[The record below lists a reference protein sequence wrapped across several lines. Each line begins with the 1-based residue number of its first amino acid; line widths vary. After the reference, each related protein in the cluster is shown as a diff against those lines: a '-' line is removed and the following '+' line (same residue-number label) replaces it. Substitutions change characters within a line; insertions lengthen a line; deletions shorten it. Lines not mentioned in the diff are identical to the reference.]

1 MKQIPDNRDSLR
13 LPLIHRNFLHPFSG
27 LILLCV
33 FIFLTGCIVQFTPE
47 TEEEKELL
55 VVEGLIT
62 DQPGP
67 NRIKL
72 SKSLPFGKKSEAK
85 PLSGCLVSLK
95 DDTGNFYPLLEKEAG
110 TYITNPSDFRG
121 QAGKSYTLRIVTNNE
136 GNIINYESF
145 PVEMK
150 PVPPIDSVYYEKT
163 VIKEGFENFFG
174 IDGCNIYLDTH
185 DPQNLNKYYRWD
197 FDETWVLRLLWPVEK
212 IKCWVSD
219 TSTTINIKST
229 AAFNE
234 SRIIRHPVTSI
245 SNTTDRLLRKYS
257 ISVNQYSLSEDEY
270 IYWEKIQKITD
281 QAGGLYDIIP
291 ASVPSN
297 IFCVENPGED
307 VLGYFSVSAKSSK
320 RIFIQDDFGGI
331 IDQYPDCPIDTVYG
345 EVEIWGLDESVWVL
359 SDNPPGSWGFGS
371 PRVRILT
378 DKKGCADCTVRGTNV
393 KPEFW
398 IGD

>member
-1 MKQIPDNRDSLR
+1 M
-13 LPLIHRNFLHPFSG
+13 
-27 LILLCV
+27 LL
-33 FIFLTGCIVQFTPE
+33 IFLSGCITEFVPE
-47 TEEEKELL
+47 TKEEKELL

-62 DQPGP
+62 DQPGI
-67 NRIKL
+67 NTVKL
-72 SKSLPFGKKSEAK
+72 SKSMPFGVKSEAK
-85 PLSGCLVSLK
+85 PLSGCIVIIS
-95 DDTGNFYPLLEKEAG
+95 DNEGNWYWLNENSPG
-110 TYITNPSDFRG
+110 NYITDSASFRG
-121 QAGKSYTLRIVTNNE
+121 REGVIYTLRITAGDDINSL
-136 GNIINYESF
+136 NYESY
-145 PVEMK
+145 PVEMV
-150 PVPPIDSVYYEKT
+150 PVPPIDSIYYEKL
-163 VIKEGFENFFG
+163 VIKEDYVNYGG
-174 IDGCNIYLDTH
+174 IDECQIFLDTH

-234 SRIIRHPVTSI
+234 SRIIRHPVTYI

-270 IYWEKIQKITD
+270 IYWEKIQNITD

-345 EVEIWGLDESVWVL
+345 EVEIWGLDVSVWVL
-359 SDNPPGSWGFGS
+359 ADYPPGSWGFGS
-371 PRVRILT
+371 PRIRILT
-378 DKKGCADCTVRGTNV
+378 DKRGCADCTTRGTTN
-393 KPEFW
+393 KPPYW
-398 IGD
+398 TGD

>member
-1 MKQIPDNRDSLR
+1 MQKI
-13 LPLIHRNFLHPFSG
+13 IK
-27 LILLCV
+27 ILL
-33 FIFLTGCIVQFTPE
+33 FIFLTGCITEFVPE
-47 TEEEKELL
+47 TKEEKELL

-62 DQPGP
+62 DQPGI
-67 NRIKL
+67 NTVKL
-72 SKSLPFGKKSEAK
+72 SKSMPFGVKSEAK
-85 PLSGCLVSLK
+85 PLSGCIVIIS
-95 DDTGNFYPLLEKEAG
+95 DNEGNWYRLNENSPG
-110 TYITNPSDFRG
+110 NYITDSASFRG
-121 QAGKSYTLRIVTNNE
+121 REGVIYTLRITAGDGINSL
-136 GNIINYESF
+136 NYESY
-145 PVEMK
+145 PVEMIA
-150 PVPPIDSVYYEKT
+150 VPPIDSIYYEKL
-163 VIKEGFENFFG
+163 VVKEDYLNYGG
-174 IDGCNIYLDTH
+174 IDECQIYLDTH

-234 SRIIRHPVTSI
+234 STIIRHPVTYI

-270 IYWEKIQKITD
+270 VYWEKIQNITD

-331 IDQYPDCPIDTVYG
+331 IDQYPDCPVDTVYG
-345 EVEIWGLDESVWVL
+345 EGEIWGQDVSVWVL

-378 DKKGCADCTVRGTNV
+378 DKRGCADCTTRGTTN
-393 KPEFW
+393 KPLYW
-398 IGD
+398 TGD

>member
-1 MKQIPDNRDSLR
+1 ML
-13 LPLIHRNFLHPFSG
+13 F
-27 LILLCV
+27 V
-33 FIFLTGCIVQFTPE
+33 FLTGCITEFVPV
-47 TEEEKELL
+47 TEEKKELL

-62 DQPGP
+62 DQPGI
-67 NRIKL
+67 NTVKL
-72 SKSLPFGKKSEAK
+72 SKSMPFGKKSEAK
-85 PLSGCLVSLK
+85 PLSGCFVSISDNK
-95 DDTGNFYPLLEKEAG
+95 GNRYWLNENSPG
-110 TYITNPSDFRG
+110 TYITDSASFRG
-121 QAGKSYTLRIVTNNE
+121 RKGVIYTLRITAGDGINSL
-136 GNIINYESF
+136 NYESY
-145 PVEMK
+145 PVEMIA
-150 PVPPIDSVYYEKT
+150 VPPIDSIYYEKL
-163 VIKEGFENFFG
+163 VVKEDYLNYGG
-174 IDGCNIYLDTH
+174 IDECQIYLDTH

-229 AAFNE
+229 AAFDE
-234 SRIIRHPVTSI
+234 SRIIRHPVTYI
-245 SNTTDRLLRKYS
+245 SNATDRLLREYS
-257 ISVNQYSLSEDEY
+257 ISINQYSLSEDEY
-270 IYWEKIQKITD
+270 IFWEKIQTLTD

-345 EVEIWGLDESVWVL
+345 EVEIWGLDVSVWVL

-378 DKKGCADCTVRGTNV
+378 DKRGCADCTTRGTIN
-393 KPEFW
+393 KPSYW
-398 IGD
+398 TGD

>member
-1 MKQIPDNRDSLR
+1 
-13 LPLIHRNFLHPFSG
+13 
-27 LILLCV
+27 LL
-33 FIFLTGCIVQFTPE
+33 FIFLTGCITEFVPE
-47 TEEEKELL
+47 TNELKELL

-62 DQPGP
+62 DQPGI
-67 NRIKL
+67 NTVKL
-72 SKSLPFGKKSEAK
+72 SKSIPFGKKSEAK
-85 PLSGCLVSLK
+85 PLSGCYVS
-95 DDTGNFYPLLEKEAG
+95 
-110 TYITNPSDFRG
+110 ISD
-121 QAGKSYTLRIVTNNE
+121 NE
-136 GNIINYESF
+136 GNWYWLNENAPGNYISDSASFRGRQGKIYTLHITAGDGTSSLNYESY
-145 PVEMK
+145 PVEMI
-150 PVPPIDSVYYEKT
+150 PVPPIDSIYYEKLI
-163 VIKEGFENFFG
+163 IKEDYMNFGG
-174 IDGCNIYLDTH
+174 IDACQIYLDTH

-197 FDETWVLRLLWPVEK
+197 FDETWILRLLWPVEN

-234 SRIIRHPVTSI
+234 SRIIRHPVTYI

-270 IYWEKIQKITD
+270 VYWEKIQNITD
-281 QAGGLYDIIP
+281 QTGGLYDIIP

-345 EVEIWGLDESVWVL
+345 EVEIWGLDVSVWVI

-378 DKKGCADCTVRGTNV
+378 DKKGCADCTTRGTIN
-393 KPEFW
+393 KPPFW